1 MKIGVVHDWLPLY
14 GGAEHVVSAIMQTVG
29 PADLYTIFDFL
40 SVEDRERIGADH
52 IITSY
57 LNRLPLCKNYYR
69 WTFPFCPT
77 AIESFDLSEYDLVLS
92 SSAAFAKGVI
102 VHPHQ
107 HHIAYVHSSI
117 RYAWDQTF
125 EYMDSTSLSR
135 GLSGALL
142 RLVLHNLRMWDTR
155 TANGPDVLVANSTTV
170 QRRIEQV
177 YGRFSIVLPPPVD
190 TVNFP
195 MCSDKDDYFVVASR
209 LVSYKRIDLIVDAF
223 KEMPNRR
230 LLVLGDGPEMKRL
243 KLHAGPNVMIKGH
256 VSRKELV
263 DVVSHAKAFIFASYE
278 DFGIVMAEA
287 QAAGTPVLAFQRG
300 GALDIVRTDKTE
312 CPTGMFFA
320 EQSTGAI
327 KDVVERFILQ
337 QGFFTPQACSENARR
352 FSIENFCSRL
362 TEIIDVTLDPYFNRD
377 LRILPATNFP
387 TAGPRTAEPRRL
399 YLGDRNRRPTQ
410 ASGHG
415 DARTYNYSSD

>member
-29 PADLYTIFDFL
+29 PTDLYTLFDFL
-40 SVEDRERIGADH
+40 SVEDRKRIGADR

-57 LNRLPLCKNYYR
+57 LNRLPFCQDYYR
-69 WTFPFCPT
+69 WTFPFCPM
-77 AIESFDLSEYDLVLS
+77 AIENFDMSEYDLVLT

-107 HHIAYVHSSI
+107 RHIAYVHSSI

-125 EYMDSTSLSR
+125 EYMDGTSLSR
-135 GLSGALL
+135 GFRGALL
-142 RLVLHNLRMWDTR
+142 RLLLHNLRTWDTR
-155 TANGPDVLVANSTTV
+155 TSNGPDVLVANSTTV

-190 TVNFP
+190 IVNFP
-195 MCSDKDDYFVVASR
+195 MCNDRDDYFVVASR
-209 LVSYKRIDLIVDAF
+209 LVFYKRIDLIVDAF
-223 KEMPNRR
+223 KEMPSRR
-230 LLVLGDGPEMKRL
+230 LVVLGDGPEMKRL
-243 KLHAGPNVMIKGH
+243 KLRAGPNVMIKGH

-300 GALDIVRTDKTE
+300 GALDIVRTSKIG
-312 CPTGMFFA
+312 CPTGMFFV
-320 EQSTGAI
+320 EQSIGAI

-337 QGFFTPQACSENARR
+337 QSSFTPQACSENAMR
-352 FSIENFCSRL
+352 FSKENFCSKL
-362 TEIIDVTLDPYFNRD
+362 TAIIDVTLDPYFNRD
-377 LRILPATNFP
+377 LKVLTATIFP
-387 TAGPRTAEPRRL
+387 MAGPRTAEPRRPC
-399 YLGDRNRRPTQ
+399 LGDSNLRSSQ
-410 ASGHG
+410 AT
-415 DARTYNYSSD
+415 R